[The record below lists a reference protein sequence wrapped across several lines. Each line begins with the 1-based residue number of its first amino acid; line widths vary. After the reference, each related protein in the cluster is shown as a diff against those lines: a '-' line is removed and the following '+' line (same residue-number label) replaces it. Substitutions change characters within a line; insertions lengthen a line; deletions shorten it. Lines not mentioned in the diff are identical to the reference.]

1 MAGEL
6 LLLKII
12 LFQPPLQGPWS
23 DSDIRRSKQLTYEE
37 KKELRTGVGEWW
49 MLYDDFTQCFTHL
62 TICHPK
68 PETKKRGSR
77 VTWEETSFKVPTI
90 TVVQIEKRQ
99 IYQGS
104 WDKKSGG
111 SGADGGIA
119 NLLKNPQFI
128 FKLPKS
134 GSHEVNIIN
143 HPHLSTCRILG
154 EHCPDAEWAPAAAR

>member
-90 TVVQIEKRQ
+90 TVVQTEKGKFIREAGTKRVGA
-99 IYQGS
+99 QGLMA
-104 WDKKSGG
+104 G
-111 SGADGGIA
+111 
-119 NLLKNPQFI
+119 
-128 FKLPKS
+128 
-134 GSHEVNIIN
+134 
-143 HPHLSTCRILG
+143 
-154 EHCPDAEWAPAAAR
+154 